1 MKPRSTGSWTS
12 AFFDLISS
20 NHFVLSSRAML
31 FFYNKSTKKECKVC
45 VCGWGKNVKCVF
57 ILCWLHIGLILWMS
71 VQFICSVLSYSL
83 GPHGL
88 QHARLLC
95 LSPTPGACSNSC
107 PSSRWCHPTIS
118 SSVVPFSHLQSFIA
132 SGSFPVSQFL
142 PSGGQTIGAS
152 ASASVLPMNIQDWF
166 PSGLTD
172 LISLHSKDSQESSP
186 TPQFRSNFFGAQL
199 SLWSSCHIHTWLS
212 ERT

>member
-71 VQFICSVLSYSL
+71 VQFSCSVLSYSL

-118 SSVVPFSHLQSFIA
+118 SSVVPFSHLQSFVA
-132 SGSFPVSQFL
+132 SGSFPVSQLL
-142 PSGGQTIGAS
+142 PSGGQSIGAS
-152 ASASVLPMNIQDWF
+152 ASASASASFRIDFPQDW
-166 PSGLTD
+166 
-172 LISLHSKDSQESSP
+172 LIWSPCIPRTLKSLLQHRSSEASILRLSAFFTVQEKP
-186 TPQFRSNFFGAQL
+186 
-199 SLWSSCHIHTWLS
+199 
-212 ERT
+212 